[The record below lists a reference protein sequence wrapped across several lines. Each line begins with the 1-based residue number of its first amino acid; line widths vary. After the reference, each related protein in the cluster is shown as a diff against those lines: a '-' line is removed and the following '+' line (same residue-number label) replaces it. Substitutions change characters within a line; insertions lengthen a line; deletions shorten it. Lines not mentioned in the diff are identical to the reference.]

1 MRAVLLA
8 LVLAATASA
17 AAAQSRGGLTNDMP
31 TPSIGLPLPHIGLP
45 LPPMGL
51 PLPPMGLPPE
61 NARPF
66 DRTRSERTNILE
78 PARPARGERTDRSD
92 RFHQP
97 ASIVF
102 LGWPYWPWPTGEY
115 PSSPTPS
122 PPSPP
127 NQATGRLLLSLHS
140 GVDPQ
145 IYVDGYYVGLFS
157 DVAGELILDAG
168 AHTIELQEEG
178 FRDARVDVRI
188 PLDGTITYYVD
199 MKPIDAAPLP
209 VSAPA
214 APASSTSPTAF
225 PVPTTIYV
233 VPGCYVGNVPPA
245 QVKLPA
251 GCDANGL
258 VTFPSR

>member
-1 MRAVLLA
+1 MRAICIA
-8 LVLAATASA
+8 LVLVVAASA

-51 PLPPMGLPPE
+51 PPD

-66 DRTRSERTNILE
+66 DRQQSERTNIL
-78 PARPARGERTDRSD
+78 RPERSKRIERAE
-92 RFHQP
+92 RFHRP
-97 ASIVF
+97 ASIIF
-102 LGWPYWPWPTGEY
+102 FGWPGWPYLPTTEF

-122 PPSPP
+122 PPPP

-145 IYVDGYYVGLFS
+145 IFVDGYYVGLFS

-168 AHTIELQEEG
+168 AHTIQLHEEG

-188 PLDGTITYYVD
+188 PLDGTITYEVALQ
-199 MKPIDAAPLP
+199 PIEAAPLP
-209 VSAPA
+209 SAAPV
-214 APASSTSPTAF
+214 APASLPA
-225 PVPTTIYV
+225 PAPTTIYV
-233 VPGCYVGNVPPA
+233 VPGCYIGNVPPQ
-245 QVKLPA
+245 QVTLPA
-251 GCDANGL
+251 GCDGRGAI
-258 VTFPSR
+258 TFSPRP

>member
-1 MRAVLLA
+1 MRAVLIA
-8 LVLAATASA
+8 LVLAVTASA
-17 AAAQSRGGLTNDMP
+17 AAAQSRGSLTNDMP

-51 PLPPMGLPPE
+51 PLPTMGLPPE

-66 DRTRSERTNILE
+66 DRARSERTNILE
-78 PARPARGERTDRSD
+78 PRRPARAERTDRSD

-102 LGWPYWPWPTGEY
+102 LGWPYWPWPTAEY

-127 NQATGRLLLSLHS
+127 NRATGRLLLSLRS

-157 DVAGELILDAG
+157 DVGGELILDAG

-199 MKPIDAAPLP
+199 MKPIDAVPLP
-209 VSAPA
+209 FSAPA

-245 QVKLPA
+245 QLKLPA

>member
-1 MRAVLLA
+1 MRAVLIA

-78 PARPARGERTDRSD
+78 PARPARAERTDRSD

-102 LGWPYWPWPTGEY
+102 LGWPYWPWPTAEY

-168 AHTIELQEEG
+168 AHTIELHEEG

-251 GCDANGL
+251 GCDAHGL